1 MSPLEEQALIEHCRG
16 GDPVAWDK
24 FISQYYPPMG
34 RYICQL
40 VPDATYEDVEEICQ
54 DAFLAAIR
62 SLGSFRGQCQI
73 QTWLFRI
80 AGNKARDFRDRRL
93 AAKRG
98 GGRVPLSIDAE
109 DPVTGQRPDPPSTS
123 PMPDQRLV
131 AEESMA
137 EVRRGLDQLG
147 DLCREILE
155 LRYFADLDYEAI
167 GEVLGTNPK
176 TVSSRLS
183 RCLHRLGDLLAQTQ
197 AREKMGTK
205 SV

>member
-24 FISQYYPPMG
+24 FFTEYYAPMG
-34 RYICQL
+34 RYVCQL
-40 VPDATYEDVEEICQ
+40 VPDATNEDVEEICQ
-54 DAFLAAIR
+54 DAFLAVIR
-62 SLGSFRGQCQI
+62 SLGSFRGKSQL

-98 GGRVPLSIDAE
+98 GGRMPLSLDAE
-109 DPVTGQRPDPPSTS
+109 DPVTGRRPEPLSTA

-167 GEVLGTNPK
+167 GDVLGTNPK

-183 RCLHRLGDLLAQTQ
+183 RCLHRLGDFLLQAQS
-197 AREKMGTK
+197 RENLGTK